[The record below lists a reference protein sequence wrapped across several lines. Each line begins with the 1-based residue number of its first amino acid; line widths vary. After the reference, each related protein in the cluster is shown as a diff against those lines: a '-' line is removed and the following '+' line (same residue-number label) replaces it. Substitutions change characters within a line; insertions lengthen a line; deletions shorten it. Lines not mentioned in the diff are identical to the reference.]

1 MEKYIEEGRFLN
13 WKDILKAEIQVI
25 PNATTADGDV
35 NVDLEDDDCIRWVKK
50 LVELFKEIPKTGV
63 TDGFYDPI
71 NKEYFDEKLLTEE
84 IACNFKE
91 VVSSGKLD
99 YRSATMDYGLGFETG
114 LYPSIKAEDILV
126 QNGIV
131 SSEDLLSI
139 ELDITFIQ
147 VSLGDGS
154 IVSLS
159 REGTITNE
167 NVKKLE
173 TTLKKI
179 YRHCSWET
187 SGLNKFFTNFRSN
200 YNTDNVE
207 KTTGAV
213 TTSSPSAVSGKLFN
227 ISYGGKKRGKK
238 RQSKKE
244 DY

>member
-1 MEKYIEEGRFLN
+1 MN

-25 PNATTADGDV
+25 PSATTADGDV
-35 NVDLEDDDCIRWVKK
+35 NVELEDDDCIRWVKK
-50 LVELFKEIPKTGV
+50 LVELFKEIPKVGF
-63 TDGFYDPI
+63 DEEEFYDPI

-91 VVSSGKLD
+91 VVSSGELD
-99 YRSATMDYGLGFETG
+99 YRSAKWDYGLGFETG
-114 LYPSIKAEDILV
+114 LYPDIKAEDILV
-126 QNGIV
+126 QNGIM
-131 SSEDLLSI
+131 SANDLTTPTI
-139 ELDITFIQ
+139 DLDITFIL
-147 VSLGDGS
+147 VSLGSGS
-154 IVSLS
+154 IVSL
-159 REGTITNE
+159 RRQGTITNVSALL
-167 NVKKLE
+167 NSLAKL
-173 TTLKKI
+173 

-187 SGLNKFFTNFRSN
+187 SGLNKFFNEFRRN

-227 ISYGGKKRGKK
+227 ISYGRKKRGKK